1 MIRTLVALGLLMAS
15 QETHATEDRVTV
27 RGLGPDL
34 KLTGWQ
40 ARWQAEGEILEPLL
54 PRPGGGMLA
63 LVKPAA
69 IKALTL
75 VSWSKEG
82 KVLAQ
87 TTLPIDD
94 DIVAAKVFGSKL
106 VVASATKV
114 VEVDETDFRK
124 IRHAAVTES
133 PAEFVIYE
141 ASPMGLWV
149 VTADVVAHHYLDGR
163 PPLRRKRPLAGGSN
177 LLPCETT
184 PYEPCSE
191 GFSPAKDG
199 AIANDS
205 GELLV
210 QEQFKEKYPYGDTP
224 GFYDEVWPELA
235 VLLAPD
241 GKVLMERSS
250 GWAEK
255 YREWFWTMGSG
266 SQSPLGL
273 PSDFGLVRTRHQG
286 RGLGFEGQRVARG
299 CDFLVEGSA
308 GYRNDQ
314 IRRFNYKLDVVWTR
328 TIPKLAGVV
337 FSPSWTRTML
347 VHNGW
352 CSRLVSITE
361 DGHLLGEGTFYSTEV
376 GEIWRELDAT
386 KNNRP
391 RFAIGQDPGGDW
403 LLIAY

>member
-1 MIRTLVALGLLMAS
+1 MLT
-15 QETHATEDRVTV
+15 QEAYAKEDQVTV

-40 ARWQAEGEILEPLL
+40 AQWPAEGEIVKPLL

-63 LVKPAA
+63 LVEPAVP
-69 IKALTL
+69 KALTL

-87 TTLPIDD
+87 TTLSIDD

-124 IRHAAVTES
+124 MRHAAVAEA
-133 PAEFVIYE
+133 PAESVIYE

-149 VTADVVAHHYLDGR
+149 VTAEAVAHHYLDGR

-210 QEQFKEKYPYGDTP
+210 LEQFKESYPYGDTS
-224 GFYDEVWPELA
+224 GFYDKVWPEVA

-266 SQSPLGL
+266 SQSPLGF
-273 PSDFGLVRTRHQG
+273 PTDFGLVRTRHQG
-286 RGLGFEGQRVARG
+286 RGLGFEGQRAARG
-299 CDFLVEGSA
+299 RDFLVEDSA
-308 GYRNDQ
+308 GYRNDR
-314 IRRFNYKLDVVWTR
+314 IRRLNTNLDVVWTR
-328 TIPKLAGVV
+328 KIPKLAGVV
-337 FSPSWTRTML
+337 LSPSWTRTML
-347 VHNGW
+347 VHDGW
-352 CSRLVSITE
+352 CSEFASLDD
-361 DGHLLGEGTFYSTEV
+361 DGHLIGEARFSV
-376 GEIWRELDAT
+376 REISDELDT
-386 KNNRP
+386 TNNRRP

>member
-1 MIRTLVALGLLMAS
+1 MRRAFVVLGLLMVA
-15 QETHATEDRVTV
+15 QETYAKEDSVTV
-27 RGLGPDL
+27 RGLGPNL

-40 ARWQAEGEILEPLL
+40 ARWQAEGEIIEPLL

-63 LVKPAA
+63 LVKNTAT
-69 IKALTL
+69 KALTL

-87 TTLPIDD
+87 TTLPLDD
-94 DIVAAKVFGSKL
+94 DIVTAKVFGSKL

-124 IRHAAVTES
+124 MRQAVV
-133 PAEFVIYE
+133 AEAPVGFAIYE
-141 ASPMGLWV
+141 ASPMGMWV
-149 VTADVVAHHYLDGR
+149 VTAEAVAHHYLDGR
-163 PPLRRKRPLAGGSN
+163 PPLRKKRPLAGGST

-184 PYEPCSE
+184 PYEPCSK
-191 GFSPAKDG
+191 GFEPAKDG
-199 AIANDS
+199 AIANDL

-210 QEQFKEKYPYGDTP
+210 LERFKERYPYGDTP
-224 GFYDEVWPELA
+224 GFYDEVWPEVA

-241 GKVLMERSS
+241 GRVLMERST

-273 PSDFGLVRTRHQG
+273 PSDFGLVRTRHES
-286 RGLGFEGQRVARG
+286 RGLAFEGQRAARG
-299 CDFLVEGSA
+299 RDFILHNSA
-308 GYRNDQ
+308 GSSNDW
-314 IRRFNYKLDVVWTR
+314 IRRLNTR
-328 TIPKLAGVV
+328 LEDMWKRKIPAFAGIV
-337 FSPSWTRTML
+337 FSPSWTRAML

-352 CSRLVSITE
+352 CSRFASLDD
-361 DGHLLGEGTFYSTEV
+361 DGRLTGEARFSV
-376 GEIWRELDAT
+376 REISDELDT
-386 KNNRP
+386 TNNNRP

>member
-1 MIRTLVALGLLMAS
+1 
-15 QETHATEDRVTV
+15 
-27 RGLGPDL
+27 
-34 KLTGWQ
+34 
-40 ARWQAEGEILEPLL
+40 
-54 PRPGGGMLA
+54 
-63 LVKPAA
+63 
-69 IKALTL
+69 

-87 TTLPIDD
+87 TALPIDN

-114 VEVDETDFRK
+114 VEVDETDFQKMRYV
-124 IRHAAVTES
+124 AVTEA

-149 VTADVVAHHYLDGR
+149 VTADVVAHYYLDGR
-163 PPLRRKRPLAGGSN
+163 PPLRSKRPLAGGSA
-177 LLPCETT
+177 LPPCKTT
-184 PYEPCSE
+184 QSNEPCSE
-191 GFSPAKDG
+191 GFQPAKDG
-199 AIANDS
+199 AIANDL

-210 QEQFKEKYPYGDTP
+210 LEQFKEQYPYGDTP
-224 GFYDEVWPELA
+224 GFHDEVWPELA

-266 SQSPLGL
+266 SQSPLGF
-273 PSDFGLVRTRHQG
+273 PTDFGLVRTRHQG

-299 CDFLVEGSA
+299 RDFLVEGSA

-314 IRRFNYKLDVVWTR
+314 IRRFNTKLEVVWTR
-328 TIPKLAGVV
+328 KIPKLAGVV
-337 FSPSWTRTML
+337 FSPLWTRAML
-347 VHNGW
+347 VHNTR
-352 CSRLVSITE
+352 CSRFASLDD
-361 DGHLLGEGTFYSTEV
+361 DGRLTGEARFSV
-376 GEIWRELDAT
+376 DEISDELHAT
-386 KNNRP
+386 KNKRP